1 MLKAL
6 IIDDESRAR
15 ETISGMLRLYCPI
28 INEITEADNIIEA
41 QELLIKN
48 EPDIVFLDVQMPGG
62 GGFELLQQLKT
73 INFKLVFITAY
84 QEHAIKAFKFSAVDY
99 LLKPLNPDEL
109 IDAVERARTG
119 IENENISLRL
129 DTLVKNMSIKEPEQ
143 KKIVIK
149 TSESLHIIK
158 VSDIIRCEAD
168 RNYTK
173 FHLIDKK
180 NVFVSTTIK
189 EYEELLDKQG
199 FFRVHQSHLIN
210 LSYISSFD
218 KKDGGTLVMKDGSLV
233 PVAVRKKEAL
243 LKMLTNTI

>member
-15 ETISGMLRLYCPI
+15 ETISEMLKLYCPI
-28 INEITEADNIIEA
+28 IKEITETDNIVDAEG
-41 QELLIKN
+41 LLIKN

-62 GGFELLQQLKT
+62 GGFELLQRLKT
-73 INFKLVFITAY
+73 IDFKLVFITAY
-84 QEHAIKAFKFSAVDY
+84 QEHAIKAFKFSAIDY

-109 IDAVERARTG
+109 IAAVERAKAG
-119 IENENISLRL
+119 IENENIGLKL
-129 DTLVKNMSIKEPEQ
+129 ETLIKNISTKESEQ
-143 KKIVIK
+143 KKIIIR
-149 TSESLHIIK
+149 TSESLHVIR

-173 FHLIDKK
+173 FYLTDKK

-189 EYEELLDKQG
+189 EYEELFDRQG
-199 FFRVHQSHLIN
+199 FFRVHQSHLVN
-210 LSYISSFD
+210 LSYINSFD
-218 KKDGGTLVMKDGSLV
+218 KKDGGTLVMKDGSMV

-243 LKMLTNTI
+243 LKMLINTI